1 MQNAGHT
8 RIGGPRRKRR
18 RMSLAGGQQVDDPMD
33 HPDLSSSEGEI
44 GLEHNIEHD
53 SWGSETEEQEKK
65 WESTWEAGLS
75 VCCCSR
81 TYCSFSH
88 APCFVLRFLT
98 FSYGFGAS
106 SQTFLAQP
114 QRDSNDTSPW
124 FCFDLVNASERARQ
138 A

>member
-75 VCCCSR
+75 ASCCSR
-81 TYCSFSH
+81 NFCSFSH
-88 APCFVLRFLT
+88 ALCVVLRFSS
-98 FSYGFGAS
+98 FSYTLVLLRPCQRQRTSTPSVGNLGQLSVDF
-106 SQTFLAQP
+106 SQH
-114 QRDSNDTSPW
+114 N
-124 FCFDLVNASERARQ
+124 
-138 A
+138 